1 MKQDLSSEHKRAAGL
16 RSKTQEPH
24 LNNTTFWHFL
34 VETSEPRICHSLFEL
49 FLCHFH
55 SPYDESF
62 KNAALEMRP
71 DVMAARS
78 TLNMRQSARVQFQ
91 PNNGRL

>member
-1 MKQDLSSEHKRAAGL
+1 MKSEIYSEHKWAAEL
-16 RSKTQEPH
+16 RSKTLELH

-55 SPYDESF
+55 SLYDESF
-62 KNAALEMRP
+62 KNAELEMRP
-71 DVMAARS
+71 DVMAACS
-78 TLNMRQSARVQFQ
+78 TLNLRQSARVQFQ
-91 PNNGRL
+91 PNNGGL